1 MSFPF
6 NIRVYGILIRK
17 GKVLLSS
24 ETYAGRSFA
33 KFPGGGLE
41 FGEGLRDCLK
51 REFKEETGFEIEVGV
66 HFYTTDFF
74 QQSAFNP
81 NHQLISVYYFVDWVE
96 PDQISDAIDSL
107 ETGKRFFWKKR
118 NELTAN
124 DVTFPVDKEVCRM
137 LKKSNR

>member
-51 REFKEETGFEIEVGV
+51 REFKEETGFEIEVGA